1 MQCIAR
7 LTGDRLIPE
16 CETGP
21 LMEAAA
27 GAGGLVLFTGIA
39 RPVGK
44 DGARVDRLELDIHPR
59 LTEKSLNDIAG
70 AALCRFDI
78 SLAVAIHR
86 WGEVPAGEA
95 VVLAGAAALH
105 RREAFLAADFIMD
118 HLKTEAVFWKRE
130 IGPSGARWVEPSERD
145 LADLA
150 RWKD

>member
-7 LTGDRLIPE
+7 LTGDRLEPE
-16 CETGP
+16 RETGP

-44 DGARVDRLELDIHPR
+44 DGARVDRLQLDIHPR
-59 LTEKSLNDIAG
+59 LTEKSLNEIAQ
-70 AALCRFDI
+70 AALRRFDI
-78 SLAVAIHR
+78 SLAAAIHR

>member
-16 CETGP
+16 RETGP
-21 LMEAAA
+21 LIEAAA

-44 DGARVDRLELDIHPR
+44 DGARVDRLQLDIHPR
-59 LTEKSLNDIAG
+59 LTEKSLIDIAG
-70 AALCRFDI
+70 AALHRFDI
-78 SLAVAIHR
+78 SLAVTIHR
-86 WGEVPAGEA
+86 WGNVPAGES

-105 RREAFLAADFIMD
+105 RREAFLAADFLMD

-130 IGPSGARWVEPSERD
+130 IGPSGTRWVEPSERD